1 MPIKEDQPQTCL
13 YRTATAMLGFSYGWA
28 WLMIMVLSALD
39 SAWAAEDCKNLQI
52 IAHIRPRASLSLSHT
67 QITFAGEE
75 DQPVIPALEGAV
87 QVTAKGRASETQPL
101 TLTVRADSNL
111 QGAAAEIPVS
121 LVQWTA
127 QGEGLRNGVLNRN
140 RDQLVGRWTKSGV
153 NQGQLEF
160 VLKNNNNLVPGDY
173 ATSITLT
180 LSSP

>member
-1 MPIKEDQPQTCL
+1 
-13 YRTATAMLGFSYGWA
+13 
-28 WLMIMVLSALD
+28 MIILLVACG
-39 SAWAAEDCKNLQI
+39 SAWAAEDRQSLQI
-52 IAHIRPRASLSLSHT
+52 IAHIRARASLSLSHT

-101 TLTVRADSNL
+101 TLTVRADSDL
-111 QGAAAEIPVS
+111 QGAAGEIPIS

-127 QGEGLRNGVLNRN
+127 RGDGLRNGALNRN

-160 VLKNNNNLVPGDY
+160 FLQNNGKLVPGDY
-173 ATSITLT
+173 AASVTLT
-180 LSSP
+180 LSFP